1 MWKIVLRNWE
11 RLESLVRI
19 SERKAYEEMR
29 QLLTPG
35 KTKVMQKKE
44 RKYNNNSNE
53 LSSDQYLY
61 TSNIP
66 SYNILIR
73 NWVMIYWK
81 DEIMGNVEPL
91 LSTEETNKN
100 NIYNW

>member
-1 MWKIVLRNWE
+1 MENVG
-11 RLESLVRI
+11 RI
-19 SERKAYEEMR
+19 SQRKAYGEMR

-61 TSNIP
+61 TYNIS

-81 DEIMGNVEPL
+81 DEVMGSVEPL

-100 NIYNW
+100 NV